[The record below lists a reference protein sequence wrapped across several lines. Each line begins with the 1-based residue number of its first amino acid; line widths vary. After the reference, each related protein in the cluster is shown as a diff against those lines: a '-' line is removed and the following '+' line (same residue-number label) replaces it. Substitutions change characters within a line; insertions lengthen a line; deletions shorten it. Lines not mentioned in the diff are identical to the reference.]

1 MAHDASRRSRRRRLL
16 GGISIVLV
24 VCLPSSV
31 EADEPQVQIW
41 GNLTLDGIKSRQLTF
56 GVDIEP
62 KVLVSKPSDDPGW
75 ATLDVTPSLEYSRG
89 NWFDMIGETLVARTK
104 QTDDENSTEIT
115 PRIGFRFHILS
126 NLENDFLKEKLPKRR
141 LVVRDLIRLEWRNL
155 YYSTDKPNSSSLRL
169 RNRVE
174 MSYPMN
180 RRRLTDDGATYVTG
194 DAEWFW
200 TEEDPD
206 ERFASKQRVRV
217 GLGHRR
223 SRPWRF
229 EALFIWDRSRNSAAA
244 GFTTSDYAVDVR
256 VRRVW

>member
-1 MAHDASRRSRRRRLL
+1 MAHDGSPGLRLRRLL
-16 GGISIVLV
+16 GAISVVLV
-24 VCLPSSV
+24 VFVPSYV
-31 EADEPQVQIW
+31 EADEPEIQLW
-41 GNLTLDGIKSRQLTF
+41 GNLTLDWIKSHRLTF
-56 GVDIEP
+56 GVDLEP

-104 QTDDENSTEIT
+104 QTDEENSTEIT

-141 LVVRDLIRLEWRNL
+141 LVVRGLIRLEWRNL
-155 YYSTDKPNSSSLRL
+155 YYSTDKPDSSSLRL

-217 GLGHRR
+217 GIGHRH
-223 SRPWRF
+223 SRRWRF
-229 EALFIWDRSRNSAAA
+229 ETLFIWDRSRNSAAD
-244 GFTTSDYAVDVR
+244 GFMTSDYAVDVW

>member
-1 MAHDASRRSRRRRLL
+1 MAHDGSQHLRRCRLL
-16 GGISIVLV
+16 GAISLVLV
-24 VCLPSSV
+24 VFLPSFV
-31 EADEPQVQIW
+31 EADGPEVQLW
-41 GNLTLDGIKSRQLTF
+41 GNLTLDWIKSHRSTF
-56 GVDIEP
+56 GVDLEP

-75 ATLDVTPSLEYSRG
+75 ATLDVTPSFEYSRG

-115 PRIGFRFHILS
+115 PRVGFRFHILS
-126 NLENDFLKEKLPKRR
+126 NLENDFLKEQLPKRR
-141 LVVRDLIRLEWRNL
+141 LVIRNLIRLEWRNL
-155 YYSTDKPNSSSLRL
+155 YYSTDKPDSSSLRL

-200 TEEDPD
+200 TEDDPD
-206 ERFASKQRVRV
+206 ERYASKQRVRV
-217 GLGHRR
+217 GIGHRH
-223 SRPWRF
+223 SRPWRV
-229 EALFIWDRSRNSAAA
+229 EGLFIWDRSRHAATD
-244 GFTTSDYAVDVR
+244 GFTTSDYALDVR

>member
-1 MAHDASRRSRRRRLL
+1 MAHCSPKRPPLHRPIGATSLL
-16 GGISIVLV
+16 LVGILTSPVA
-24 VCLPSSV
+24 
-31 EADEPQVQIW
+31 ADQPEFQLW
-41 GNLTLDGIKSRQLTF
+41 GNVTLDWIQSHQLTL

-75 ATLDVTPSLEYSRG
+75 ATLDVTPSVEYTRG
-89 NWFDMIGETLVARTK
+89 AWFDTVGELLVARTR
-104 QTDDENSTEIT
+104 QTDDLNSTEIT
-115 PRIGFRFHILS
+115 PRVGFRFHILS

-155 YYSTDKPNSSSLRL
+155 YYSTGKPDSSSVRL

-174 MSYPMN
+174 MSYPMTG
-180 RRRLTDDGATYVTG
+180 RRLTDDGATYVTG

-217 GLGHRR
+217 GIGHRQSR
-223 SRPWRF
+223 SWRMK
-229 EALFIWDRSRNSAAA
+229 ALFIWDRSRNTAAD
-244 GFTTSDYAVDVR
+244 GFTTSDYAVDLR
-256 VRRVW
+256 VRHVW

>member
-1 MAHDASRRSRRRRLL
+1 MSLL
-16 GGISIVLV
+16 LV
-24 VCLPSSV
+24 SPLTSAA

-41 GNLTLDGIKSRQLTF
+41 GNLTLDWIKSHQLTF

-104 QTDDENSTEIT
+104 QTDEENSTEIT

-206 ERFASKQRVRV
+206 ERYASKQRVRV
-217 GLGHRR
+217 GIGHRHSR
-223 SRPWRF
+223 HGDSRPFSSGTGRGIAPPTDSRPLTTPSMYGCAVSG
-229 EALFIWDRSRNSAAA
+229 EDRARAQPSRSC
-244 GFTTSDYAVDVR
+244 S
-256 VRRVW
+256 W